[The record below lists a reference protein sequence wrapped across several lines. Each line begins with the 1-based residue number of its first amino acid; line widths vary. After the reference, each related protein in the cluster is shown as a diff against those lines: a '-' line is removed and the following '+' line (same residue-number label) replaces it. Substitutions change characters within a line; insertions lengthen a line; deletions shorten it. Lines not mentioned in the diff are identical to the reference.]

1 MARSRRI
8 DERQKSL
15 WDVLGE
21 EPVEMK
27 APPRELAAISA
38 SQPAPASDVF
48 TPEEL
53 AEIENFVAYGQSH
66 GPVGNEAGKLWDAWI
81 TGGRTVE
88 NERLRHEG
96 LPASA
101 DVQVLETRL
110 GWAALVLYAEDADVD
125 ARDRHGDLTR
135 PDVVRGERF
144 FWRTRDAAIA
154 HCAHVIWNRFNEDD
168 GSTGR
173 KAKRRIASADRARVF
188 FEECGIEA
196 AAPPPP
202 SLRRVLV
209 TADRERQLR
218 LRAPVSDVLLAHYS
232 GVIDPPSELTL
243 KRRQLKRER
252 QEGARA

>member
-1 MARSRRI
+1 MGKI
-8 DERQKSL
+8 WHHPDQITL
-15 WDVLGE
+15 WQILGE
-21 EPVEMK
+21 QPVEMK
-27 APPRELAAISA
+27 APPREMPSISA
-38 SQPAPASDVF
+38 SQPAPEADAF

-53 AEIENFVAYGQSH
+53 VEIERFVAHGQAH
-66 GPVGNEAGKLWDAWI
+66 GPAGNEAGKRWDAWI
-81 TGGRTVE
+81 TAGRAVE
-88 NERLRHEG
+88 RERLRREG
-96 LPASA
+96 FDVSA
-101 DVQVLETRL
+101 DVEVLETRL
-110 GWAALVLYAEDADVD
+110 GWTALVLYAEDADVD
-125 ARDRHGDLTR
+125 ARDRHGSLTR

-154 HCAHVIWNRFNEDD
+154 HCAHVIWHRFNEDD

-173 KAKRRIASADRARVF
+173 KAKRRIASADRARAF